1 MTATAARSDQQRSS
15 ALVDIAVITR
25 RNVLRVVRLPQLVVF
40 STIQPVM
47 FLLLFNY
54 VFGGSIA
61 RSPQVAQYGDYIN
74 WLVPGIMLQ
83 TVTFGASQT
92 AVGLTEDLGAGV
104 IDRFRSLPMARS
116 AVLAGRTISDL
127 LRNLFVLTLLMAAGA
142 LMGFRYQ
149 TSLAETGLAVLLSA
163 GFAFAFSWVM
173 ASIGLAVKDT
183 ETAQTAGFLPLFP
196 LVFASSV
203 FVPLDTLPGWLR
215 VFADHQPVTVLV
227 NACRGLILGTGALPE
242 GATLGGTITLSL
254 VYIVGILAVFVPL
267 SVWLYRRAA
276 E

>member
-1 MTATAARSDQQRSS
+1 MTTAAPTTRHSS
-15 ALVDIAVITR
+15 TLTDIAVITR
-25 RNVLRVVRLPQLVVF
+25 RNVLRVVRLPQLLVF

-61 RSPQVAQYGDYIN
+61 RSPQIAAFGNYIN
-74 WLVPGIMLQ
+74 WLIPGIMLQ

-127 LRNLFVLTLLMAAGA
+127 LRNAFVLTLMLAVGT
-142 LMGFRYQ
+142 LIGFRYQ
-149 TSLAETGLAVLLSA
+149 TSLLSTVLAVLLTV
-163 GFAFAFSWVM
+163 GFSFAFSWVM
-173 ASIGLAVKDT
+173 AAIGLAVKDT
-183 ETAQTAGFLPLFP
+183 ETAQTASFLPLFP

-215 VFADHQPVTVLV
+215 VFADYQPVTVLV
-227 NACRGLILGTGALPE
+227 NATRGLILGSGALPE
-242 GATLGGTITLSL
+242 GATMTGTITLSL
-254 VYIVGILAVFVPL
+254 VYIFGILAVFVPL
-267 SVWLYRRAA
+267 SVALYRRAS

>member
-1 MTATAARSDQQRSS
+1 MTTAAPLSTRHSS
-15 ALVDIAVITR
+15 TLTDIAVITR
-25 RNVLRVVRLPQLVVF
+25 RNVLRVIRLPQLLIF

-61 RSPQVAQYGDYIN
+61 RSPQIAAFGDYIN
-74 WLVPGIMLQ
+74 WLIPGIMLQ

-127 LRNLFVLTLLMAAGA
+127 LRNAFVLTLMLAVGT
-142 LMGFRYQ
+142 LIGFRYQ
-149 TSLAETGLAVLLSA
+149 TSLLNTVLAVLLTV
-163 GFAFAFSWVM
+163 GFSFSFSWVM
-173 ASIGLAVKDT
+173 AAIGLAVKDT
-183 ETAQTAGFLPLFP
+183 ETAQTASFLPLFP

-215 VFADHQPVTVLV
+215 VFADYQPVTVLV
-227 NACRGLILGTGALPE
+227 NASRGLILGSGALPE
-242 GATLGGTITLSL
+242 GSTLAGTITLSL
-254 VYIVGILAVFVPL
+254 VYILGILAVFVPL
-267 SVWLYRRAA
+267 SVRLYRRAS

>member
-1 MTATAARSDQQRSS
+1 MTTATVRDTRHSS
-15 ALVDIAVITR
+15 TLTDIAVITK
-25 RNVLRVVRLPQLVVF
+25 RNVLRVIRLPQLLVF

-61 RSPQVAQYGDYIN
+61 RSPQIAAYGDYIN
-74 WLVPGIMLQ
+74 WLIPGIMLQ

-127 LRNLFVLTLLMAAGA
+127 LRNVFVLTLLMSVGA
-142 LMGFRYQ
+142 LIGFRYQ
-149 TSLAETGLAVLLSA
+149 TSLSRTVFAVLLSV

-183 ETAQTAGFLPLFP
+183 ETAQTASFLPLFP

-215 VFADHQPVTVLV
+215 VFADYQPVTVLV
-227 NACRGLILGTGALPE
+227 NASRGLMLGEGALPE
-242 GATLGGTITLSL
+242 GATLGGTIALSL
-254 VYIVGILAVFVPL
+254 VYIFGILAIFVPL
-267 SVWLYRRAA
+267 SVRLYRRAA